1 MDERGF
7 LKEEHRMQDFTVIYA
22 PSLHA
27 VPTISASFFSPQH
40 LKYSG
45 CRSKAS
51 FLKSFSAKSCLQLN
65 LLLLQGN
72 TEVWIK
78 VTWLMRFPP
87 PPPPQ
92 SWHFNLILNSKS
104 PLWKEFNSVCLQ
116 LIWSEHPNCG
126 SWMPEMIAS
135 LCALGAWGV
144 SSGDGA
150 CFSVPFVALT
160 KSWQSSSRLIRF
172 ILAHS

>member
-7 LKEEHRMQDFTVIYA
+7 LKKEHRMQDFTVIYA

-27 VPTISASFFSPQH
+27 VPTMSASFSPTPQH

-51 FLKSFSAKSCLQLN
+51 FQKSFSAKSCLQLN

-78 VTWLMRFPP
+78 SRVTEAL

-92 SWHFNLILNSKS
+92 SWHFNSRS
-104 PLWKEFNSVCLQ
+104 PLWKAFNSVCLE
-116 LIWSEHPNCG
+116 LIWSERPNCG
-126 SWMPEMIAS
+126 SWMPEMTAS

-144 SSGDGA
+144 SSGGGHVLVFPLWLSQNLDQEA
-150 CFSVPFVALT
+150 PS
-160 KSWQSSSRLIRF
+160 
-172 ILAHS
+172 